1 MSNHYEYA
9 LANPD
14 ENDAIIGNN
23 NWTKDYPLIRSAS
36 RTATKAGVP
45 NKILMKEVA
54 TVEMY
59 NNEPAYNLN
68 SLVEDIAPVLT
79 ALKYLPADTD
89 VNSSKEQFDAVE
101 RLALLLM
108 PIFGESIAIS
118 LVKSA
123 QENYADEEGD
133 DFETCARNDVKRDK
147 YYDQAGNIRRIS
159 GVGSW
164 SKSAGSGLSTDDLS

>member
-9 LANPD
+9 LGNPD
-14 ENDAIIGNN
+14 ENYAIIDNN

-36 RTATKAGVP
+36 RTATEAGVP
-45 NKILMKEVA
+45 NKIFMKEVV
-54 TVEMY
+54 TVEMH
-59 NNEPAYNLN
+59 NNEPAYDLN
-68 SLVEDIAPVLT
+68 SLVEDIAPVLS
-79 ALKYLPADTD
+79 ALRYLPLDAD
-89 VNSSKEQFDAVE
+89 VNSSKKQYDAVE

-133 DFETCARNDVKRDK
+133 DFSTLTRNDTKRDN
-147 YYDQAGNIRRIS
+147 YYDQAGYIRRIS
-159 GVGSW
+159 GVEEW
-164 SKSAGSGLSTDDLS
+164 SKSAGSGLNTKYLS